1 MVVGAVSSV
10 VTFLFGT
17 VIGVIGT
24 LLVVYCAYCK
34 SRRGKLDLTPA
45 APLYEDVS
53 RPAPPGLLYE
63 NVGAPPPA
71 TAADP
76 LQLELKENV
85 AYGQV
90 ETSEDVGALP
100 PATVAASYED
110 VLVPQLEL
118 KENIAYGQVET
129 R

>member
-1 MVVGAVSSV
+1 MVSAVSSV

-45 APLYEDVS
+45 APLYDDVGVL
-53 RPAPPGLLYE
+53 A
-63 NVGAPPPA
+63 PA
-71 TAADP
+71 TAAAP
-76 LQLELKENV
+76 QLKLKENVAYGHVQLELKENVAYEQVQLELKENV

-90 ETSEDVGALP
+90 ET
-100 PATVAASYED
+100 
-110 VLVPQLEL
+110 
-118 KENIAYGQVET
+118 